1 MSTIDINNND
11 PLLLNEDDRITAYL
25 KGQMTVD
32 EENAFMKDLQ
42 ENPLLKEKAIAMA
55 RLVKSMKE
63 MGTLQDDDTKKVFLS
78 ANEKKV
84 KQIAFDAV
92 AKEKKKDWLNAAFSK
107 GHEAAFS
114 DTELYDNSE
123 ASVTESRDA
132 NPHNKKKRN
141 SFTRIVSWLSIAAS
155 LFLVVWV
162 GIGYNDYRKTTRL
175 AEEYE
180 NVFESPIISRGAQ
193 TSETEQ
199 RLQSLFDNV
208 STKTD
213 LDNTLHELSLLWE
226 LSTMETYNDYTEYA
240 SEIGWYLA
248 IGYLKDSD
256 KKNAT
261 KILKALAELTSEN
274 DVIGVKAR
282 ELLESLS

>member
-55 RLVKSMKE
+55 RLIKSMKE
-63 MGTLQDDDTKKVFLS
+63 VGAQQDDEINNVFLS
-78 ANEKKV
+78 ANEKTV
-84 KQIAFDAV
+84 KQATFDAI
-92 AKEKKKDWLNAAFSK
+92 EKKTDWRKNRNAAITASN
-107 GHEAAFS
+107 S
-114 DTELYDNSE
+114 ELYNDTE
-123 ASVTESRDA
+123 ASVSEKREA
-132 NPHNKKKRN
+132 EPHNNKKRIP
-141 SFTRIVSWLSIAAS
+141 FTKVVSWLSIAAS
-155 LFLVVWV
+155 LFLIVWV
-162 GIGYNDYRKTTRL
+162 GIGYNDYSKTTRL

-248 IGYLKDSD
+248 IGYLKDND
-256 KKNAT
+256 KKHAKVMLEKLIEKNPEDST
-261 KILKALAELTSEN
+261 FGKM
-274 DVIGVKAR
+274 VR
-282 ELLESLS
+282 ELADRI

>member
-1 MSTIDINNND
+1 MSTIDINNID
-11 PLLLNEDDRITAYL
+11 PLLLNEDDSITAYL

-92 AKEKKKDWLNAAFSK
+92 AKEKKKDWVNAAFSK

-123 ASVTESRDA
+123 TSVTESRDA

-141 SFTRIVSWLSIAAS
+141 SITRIVSWLSIAAS

-180 NVFESPIISRGAQ
+180 NVFESSIISRGAQ
-193 TSETEQ
+193 PSETEQ
-199 RLQSLFDNV
+199 RLRSLFNNV

-213 LDNTLHELSLLWE
+213 LDNTLHELSILWE

-248 IGYLKDSD
+248 IGYLK
-256 KKNAT
+256 
-261 KILKALAELTSEN
+261 EN
-274 DVIGVKAR
+274 DKNNAKMMLEKLIEKNSEDSTFGKMMR
-282 ELLESLS
+282 ELVDRI

>member
-25 KGQMTVD
+25 KDQMTVD

-92 AKEKKKDWLNAAFSK
+92 AKEKKKDWVNAAFSK

-123 ASVTESRDA
+123 TSVTESRDA

-141 SFTRIVSWLSIAAS
+141 SITRIVSWLSIAAS

-180 NVFESPIISRGAQ
+180 NVFESSIISRGAQ
-193 TSETEQ
+193 PSETEQ
-199 RLQSLFDNV
+199 RLRSLFNNV

-226 LSTMETYNDYTEYA
+226 LSTMETYNDYTEYS

-248 IGYLKDSD
+248 IGYLK
-256 KKNAT
+256 
-261 KILKALAELTSEN
+261 EN
-274 DVIGVKAR
+274 DKNNAKMMLEKLIEKNSEDSTFGKMMR
-282 ELLESLS
+282 ELVDRI